1 MNTTTILLVEDNPGD
16 ARLIRELFRDIQGRS
31 FDILTAES
39 FRQAHDRLKEHRV
52 DLALVD
58 LSLPDS
64 HGLDTFRKL
73 AESYPSLP
81 QVLLTGLNDQETAIQ
96 AVREGA
102 QDYLLKGEVD
112 GHILIRAIDYAIE
125 RKRIQVELEA
135 ANTRLQKSAE
145 DLHSILNQL
154 HIGTILLSSE
164 GRILHMSVSA
174 LRLLGQT
181 GTTPEGRPWQDAV
194 EFADHDVH
202 ALERLMKQDERK
214 KFVAHFT
221 PPGHSPRW
229 LEIDIHDD
237 PRDARAKM
245 FFLYDV
251 TEIHT
256 LRKQLEDKSQFHDLI
271 GKCQPMQDVYRQIR
285 NLSQVESTVVIEG
298 ETGTGKE
305 LVARAL
311 HDSSPR
317 QDNPFLAVNC
327 AGLTESLLG
336 SQLFGHKKGAFTG
349 ADRDHRGFF
358 ESAHGGTI
366 FLDEIGDMPSPVQT
380 SLLRV
385 LQEKEITRLGESQP
399 RKVDVRIICATH
411 HDLQEQMAQHAFR
424 ADLLYRIRVGR
435 IHLPPLRERQ
445 EDLPLLIWSFVSQ
458 CRKAMGKLFVQD
470 VSPDA
475 LQRLARYPWPGNIR
489 ELKSVIEYAVLQC
502 EGDTIQPRHFPP
514 ELLESPGTAL
524 PVSKTITTV
533 KDRARLLEALK
544 ETKGNRARAAQLLG
558 ISRATFYRWLDD
570 LDISKHDLS

>member
-16 ARLIRELFRDIQGRS
+16 ARLIRELFRDLQS
-31 FDILTAES
+31 FDIITAET
-39 FRQAHDRLKEHRV
+39 FRQAHDRLKERSV

-73 AESYPSLP
+73 AADYPSLP
-81 QVLLTGLNDQETAIQ
+81 QVLLTGLNDREIAIQ

-102 QDYLLKGEVD
+102 QDYLLKDEVD
-112 GHILIRAIDYAIE
+112 GHILLRAIDYAIE
-125 RKRIQVELEA
+125 RKRIQAELEA
-135 ANTRLQKSAE
+135 ANTRLRKSAE

-154 HIGTILLSSE
+154 HIGTILLSPE

-174 LRLLGQT
+174 LRLFGKN
-181 GTTPEGRPWQDAV
+181 GKIPEGRPWQDV
-194 EFADHDVH
+194 VGFADHDVH
-202 ALERLMKQDERK
+202 ALERLMQQDERK
-214 KFVAHFT
+214 KFVVHFT

-237 PRDARAKM
+237 PRDPRAKM

-256 LRKQLEDKSQFHDLI
+256 LRKQLESQFHDLI
-271 GKCQPMQDVYRQIR
+271 GKCRPMQEVYRQIR
-285 NLSQVESTVVIEG
+285 NLSQVDSTVIIEG

-317 QDNPFLAVNC
+317 KDKPFLAVNC

-336 SQLFGHKKGAFTG
+336 SQLFGHRKGAFTG
-349 ADRDHRGFF
+349 ANSDHRGFF
-358 ESAHGGTI
+358 ESAQRGTI
-366 FLDEIGDMPSPVQT
+366 FLDEIGDMPAPVQT

-411 HDLQEQMAQHAFR
+411 HDLQDQVARQTFR

-445 EDLPLLIWSFVSQ
+445 EDIPLLIWAFVGQ
-458 CRKAMGKLFVQD
+458 CRQAMGKLFVQD

-475 LQRLARYPWPGNIR
+475 LQRLTRYQWPGNIR

-502 EGDTIQPRHFPP
+502 EGDTIQLRHFPP
-514 ELLESPGTAL
+514 ELLESSGTAL
-524 PVSKTITTV
+524 PVSETTTTG
-533 KDRARLLEALK
+533 KDRERLLGALK
-544 ETKGNRARAAQLLG
+544 EAKGNRARAAQRLG

-570 LDISKHDLS
+570 LNISKHDLS